1 MPYIPGDNMKI
12 SAYCTTRNAE
22 EMEYP
27 YLESIRSHLAF
38 ADEVVVFDTSDG
50 KDKTLETLQ
59 ELASVE
65 SKLKIVHSDKI
76 DWNAPNHGVF
86 DGYVK
91 TLSRKQCTG
100 DILWQF
106 DIDEVVHEKHV
117 TLIRPLAETL
127 YKQNGFD
134 LMALPVVDYWGR
146 EGKARLDVTVWKWR
160 LSKNKPDIIH
170 GIPIHLRKHENGL
183 LYANH
188 GTDGCDYISA
198 TTGNIIPCAGYL
210 PPGFDQLKH
219 AAIRDEKLVPK
230 AEKFLNEVLTQLPG
244 VHHYSWFNI
253 ERKIRNFRT
262 FWNASWKSLYN
273 EDRDEKT
280 NPFFPGLTWT
290 EITDDMI
297 KQKALELEQGTGGH
311 VFHRPWDGSK
321 NNSYRVEMG
330 HPDIVKDWIETNK

>member
-1 MPYIPGDNMKI
+1 MFYIQGDKMKI

-38 ADEVVVFDTSDG
+38 ADEVVVFDSSNG
-50 KDKTLETLQ
+50 KDKTLETL
-59 ELASVE
+59 LALAE
-65 SKLKIVHSDKI
+65 KEPKLKVVHSDKI
-76 DWNAPNHGVF
+76 PWDAPNHGIY
-86 DGYVK
+86 DGYTK

-100 DILWQF
+100 DVLWQF
-106 DIDEVVHEKHV
+106 DIDEVLHEKHV
-117 TLIRPLAETL
+117 PLIRPLAETFM
-127 YKQNGFD
+127 KQNAYD
-134 LMALPVVDYWGR
+134 LLALPVIDYWGR

-160 LSKNKPDIIH
+160 LSKNYSYIIH
-170 GIPIHLRKHENGL
+170 GIPLQLRKYENGL
-183 LYANH
+183 LYAQH
-188 GTDGCDYISA
+188 GTDGCDYINSDS
-198 TTGNIIPCAGYL
+198 GQIIPCAGYL
-210 PPGFDQLKH
+210 PPGFEQMKQ
-219 AAIRDEKLVPK
+219 ASVKDEKLVPK
-230 AEKFLNEVLTQLPG
+230 VEKFLNETYSQLPG

-273 EDRDEKT
+273 EDRDEKG
-280 NPFFPGLTWT
+280 NPFFPGLTWA
-290 EITDDMI
+290 EITDEMI

-330 HPDIVKDWIETNK
+330 HPDIVKEWIEKNI

>member
-1 MPYIPGDNMKI
+1 M
-12 SAYCTTRNAE
+12 
-22 EMEYP
+22 
-27 YLESIRSHLAF
+27 ESIRSHLAF

-59 ELASVE
+59 ELALVE
-65 SKLKIVHSDKI
+65 PKLKIVHSDKI
-76 DWNAPNHGVF
+76 DWAATNHGVF
-86 DGYVK
+86 DGYCK

-117 TLIRPLAETL
+117 PMIKPLAETFQ
-127 YKQNGFD
+127 KQNAYD
-134 LMALPVVDYWGR
+134 LMALPVIDYWGR

-160 LSKNKPDIIH
+160 ISKNKPDIIH
-170 GIPIHLRKHENGL
+170 GIPVQLRKYENGL
-183 LYANH
+183 LYAQH
-188 GTDGCDYISA
+188 GTDGCDYISQA
-198 TTGNIIPCAGYL
+198 TGNIIPCAGYI
-210 PPGFDQLKH
+210 PPGFEQMKQ

-230 AEKFLNEVLTQLPG
+230 AEKFLNDILNQLPG

-253 ERKIRNFRT
+253 ERKIRNFRM

-280 NPFFPGLTWT
+280 NPFFPGLTWA
-290 EITDDMI
+290 ELTDDMI
-297 KQKALELEQGTGGH
+297 KEKALKLEQGTGGH

-321 NNSYRVEMG
+321 NNSYTVEMG
-330 HPDIVKDWIETNK
+330 HPDIVKDWIEANK

>member
-1 MPYIPGDNMKI
+1 MKI

-27 YLESIRSHLAF
+27 YLESIRSHLVF

-65 SKLKIVHSDKI
+65 PKLKVVHSDKI
-76 DWNAPNHGVF
+76 DWTAPNHGVY
-86 DGYVK
+86 DGYAK
-91 TLSRKQCTG
+91 TLSRKHCTG

-117 TLIRPLAETL
+117 PLIRPLAETFQ
-127 YKQNGFD
+127 KQNAYD

-170 GIPIHLRKHENGL
+170 GIPVQLRKFEAGL

-188 GTDGCDYISA
+188 GTDGCDYISQA
-198 TTGNIIPCAGYL
+198 TGNVIPCAGYL
-210 PPGFDQLKH
+210 PPGFEQMKI
-219 AAIRDEKLVPK
+219 AAVRDEKLVPK
-230 AEKFLNEVLTQLPG
+230 AEKFLNDVLNQLPG

-273 EDRDEKT
+273 EDRDEKA
-280 NPFFPGLTWT
+280 NPFFPGLTWA

-330 HPDIVKDWIETNK
+330 HPNIVKDWIEANK